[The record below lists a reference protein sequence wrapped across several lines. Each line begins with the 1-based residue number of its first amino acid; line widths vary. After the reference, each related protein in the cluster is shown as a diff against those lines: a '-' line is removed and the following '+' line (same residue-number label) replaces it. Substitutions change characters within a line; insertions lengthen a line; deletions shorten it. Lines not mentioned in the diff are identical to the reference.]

1 MLLGGDEFGR
11 TQNGN
16 NNAYCHDDEL
26 SWFDWSALESDA
38 GQAMTDFTRRCI
50 AARAEHPTLHLPRF
64 YTGHTEV
71 TPGLMD
77 ASWFDETGNGM
88 TPEMWQFAEG
98 RMLMLRRVAQSEG
111 GRVSATLLLLN
122 AYSEEREFTLP
133 EPVLDWE
140 ILVDAAEKIAVEEK
154 PAQAD
159 AGAAEVAEAEAAP
172 APAEEEGD
180 VATEVMAEADTVIEA
195 ARTMRAV
202 VDNRISVAAHSAV
215 LLGVRNI
222 KL

>member
-11 TQNGN
+11 TQDGN
-16 NNAYCHDDEL
+16 NNAYCHDDDL

-50 AARAEHPTLHLPRF
+50 AARADHPTLHLPRF

-71 TPGLMD
+71 LPGLMD
-77 ASWFDETGNGM
+77 ASWFDEAGTGM

-98 RMLMLRRVAQSEG
+98 RMLSLRRVAQAEPG
-111 GRVSATLLLLN
+111 GPVSATLLLLN

-133 EPVLDWE
+133 EPAQDWE
-140 ILVDAAEKIAVEEK
+140 ILVDAAEAIEVDEN
-154 PAQAD
+154 PL
-159 AGAAEVAEAEAAP
+159 GAETEAEAVP
-172 APAEEEGD
+172 VEAED
-180 VATEVMAEADTVIEA
+180 YVAAETLSQA
-195 ARTMRAV
+195 ARPARAV
-202 VDNRISVAAHSAV
+202 IDNRISVAAHSAV

-222 KL
+222 AI